1 MELFKHRQNKLTLL
15 SLLSAAV
22 VISTAITGISIYSAH
37 AATDVASP
45 NPPTLEEARQ
55 IISKNH
61 DSATSSNNENAPSVD
76 VKSLFDGLVVCDL
89 GASEINGDTR
99 SSTID
104 NGTLDTPK
112 VSVKVMTDREVAS
125 LASNETRTSSSNDE
139 TSTASADCKMLNKST
154 STSSNNA
161 STSDNNKASPSS
173 SRPFDSNTSNSAV
186 SKDKIA
192 VIEGQ
197 DFAHGQVV
205 LVFSKDALVAIDDV
219 DNNGQIDA
227 KVPVD
232 RLGNEINFVESGT
245 NRTASFNFD
254 GQTLTSSGEK
264 GNIIAGDST
273 NSTDST
279 KE

>member
-1 MELFKHRQNKLTLL
+1 VELFKHRQNKLTLL
-15 SLLSAAV
+15 SLLSAVV
-22 VISTAITGISIYSAH
+22 VISTAITGISIYSAQ
-37 AATDVASP
+37 AATDEDSP
-45 NPPTLEEARQ
+45 NTTTLEEARQ
-55 IISKNH
+55 SSSNNN

-76 VKSLFDGLVVCDL
+76 VKSLFAGLVVCDL
-89 GASEINGDTR
+89 GASEINGETH

-104 NGTLDTPK
+104 KGTLDTPK
-112 VSVKVMTDREVAS
+112 VSVKVMTGREVAS
-125 LASNETRTSSSNDE
+125 LKSNETQTSSSNDE
-139 TSTASADCKMLNKST
+139 TNTASADCMMLNKST
-154 STSSNNA
+154 SASSNNA
-161 STSDNNKASPSS
+161 SATDNNNASSS
-173 SRPFDSNTSNSAV
+173 SRPSDSNTSNPAA

-254 GQTLTSSGEK
+254 GQALTSSGEK
-264 GNIIAGDST
+264 GNIIAGDNTNST
-273 NSTDST
+273 NST